1 MEISEFLFPW
11 KDALY
16 ALYNINFQLLPP
28 CLSELDVNWPQSNI
42 RTGRAQTLPNPVATP
57 TLPDYNIE
65 EDKGTRSKF
74 CSGPIPL
81 GFHFR
86 WLDNKRIDGES
97 FSYLDGA
104 IF

>member
-1 MEISEFLFPW
+1 MFPW

-65 EDKGTRSKF
+65 EDKGTEVKITFFSILSSQGLIYDLKKF
-74 CSGPIPL
+74 KI
-81 GFHFR
+81 GFERVLELARHRFQ
-86 WLDNKRIDGES
+86 NEK
-97 FSYLDGA
+97 
-104 IF
+104 